1 MSLDKLAPADREETE
16 RLFALFNLGNRPA
29 LPDLEL
35 IESISSVTEEVSIPM
50 WEQIHQTLTLAAS
63 SASGSVPHLEELL
76 FKEKL
81 SLELEERV
89 REFAE
94 RQRSMVK
101 IDVGGQVFCASRE
114 TLLSCKDSYFHG
126 LLNSGQFQPDD
137 EGMVATLIGTFLNT
151 L

>member
-1 MSLDKLAPADREETE
+1 M
-16 RLFALFNLGNRPA
+16 FALFNLSNRPA
-29 LPDLEL
+29 LHDLKL
-35 IESISSVTEEVSIPM
+35 TKAIPSFADDLSIPT
-50 WEQIHQTLTLAAS
+50 WEQIHQTLTSAAS
-63 SASGSVPHLEELL
+63 SASGTVPHLEELL

-94 RQRSMVK
+94 RQRSMVR

>member
-1 MSLDKLAPADREETE
+1 MSLDRLTPADREETE
-16 RLFALFNLGNRPA
+16 RLFALFNLGNCPA
-29 LPDLEL
+29 LPFLF
-35 IESISSVTEEVSIPM
+35 VTKSIPSFANDLSIPT
-50 WEQIHQTLTLAAS
+50 WEQIHQTLTSAAS
-63 SASGSVPHLEELL
+63 SASGTVPHLEELL

-89 REFAE
+89 RELAE
-94 RQRSMVK
+94 RQRSIVR

-137 EGMVATLIGTFLNT
+137 EGTVDSLMSLF
-151 L
+151 